1 MAGTS
6 TGLETTASDDLLGFA
21 TQLAQEAGELAAR
34 RRREGVTIAGSKS
47 SLVDIVTEADREV
60 ERFIRARLAAERPDD
75 GFLGEES
82 GAGES
87 VSGLIWVV
95 DPIDGTINYA
105 YGIPNWAVSIAVVSG
120 DPDPARWSA
129 ITGVVFSPL
138 LGELFT
144 ATAGGGAFL
153 NGLPIRVAEP
163 VELASALIGTGFGYR
178 AEQRV
183 QDAELLRE
191 LIGSVRDIRRH
202 GAASLDLCGVAVG
215 RLNAYYERGLS
226 AWDHAAGGL
235 IAMEAGALVQG
246 PGGGPATE
254 ELIVAGHSSVVAALI
269 PFLRTR

>member
-1 MAGTS
+1 
-6 TGLETTASDDLLGFA
+6 
-21 TQLAQEAGELAAR
+21 
-34 RRREGVTIAGSKS
+34 
-47 SLVDIVTEADREV
+47 
-60 ERFIRARLAAERPDD
+60 
-75 GFLGEES
+75 
-82 GAGES
+82 
-87 VSGLIWVV
+87 LI
-95 DPIDGTINYA
+95 
-105 YGIPNWAVSIAVVSG
+105 
-120 DPDPARWSA
+120 
-129 ITGVVFSPL
+129 
-138 LGELFT
+138 
-144 ATAGGGAFL
+144 
-153 NGLPIRVAEP
+153 GLPIRVAEP

-246 PGGGPATE
+246 PGSGPATE
-254 ELIVAGHSSVVAALI
+254 ELIVAGHSSVVTALI